1 MKMSELRWNRQRGEW
16 IVTATH
22 RMDRTFLPPRD
33 YCPLCP
39 TEPGG
44 FETEIP
50 RQHFEVAVFEN
61 RFPSF
66 HRHPPQPS
74 IENSCSFPVAPAA
87 GICEVVVYTPR
98 HQGSIAS
105 LTNDQLCLLIR
116 VWRDRYLSLA
126 EKSAIEYV
134 LIFENRGAEVG
145 VTLHHPHGQIYA
157 FNYLPPVPALELKL
171 AGQYQER
178 EKRCLFCDIIGEEI
192 KDGRRVVLEND
203 SFVAFVPFA
212 ARYPYEV
219 HLYCRE
225 HRISLAELTEQ
236 EIADLAEIL
245 QGLVRGYDAL
255 YGRSFP
261 YIMVLH
267 QEPVRNGSGLGHL
280 HFEFYPPLRD
290 AEKLKY
296 LAGCEQGAG
305 TFINDSLPEEKAA
318 ELRKVMNGGK
328 LP

>member
-1 MKMSELRWNRQRGEW
+1 MSELRWNRHRGEW

-39 TEPGG
+39 TEPDG

-50 RQHFEVAVFEN
+50 RQNFEIAVFEN

-74 IENSCSFPVAPAA
+74 VDNSFSFPTAPAE
-87 GICEVVVYTPR
+87 GICEVVVYTPQ
-98 HQGSIAS
+98 HSGSLGS
-105 LTNDQLCLLIR
+105 LTINQLCLLIR

-126 EKSAIEYV
+126 ENAEIEYV
-134 LIFENRGAEVG
+134 LIFENRGSEVG
-145 VTLHHPHGQIYA
+145 VTLHHPHGQIYG
-157 FNYLPPVPALELKL
+157 FTYLPPVPALELKL
-171 AGQYQER
+171 ACQYHDR
-178 EKRCLFCDIIGEEI
+178 EKQCLYCDLVRDELE
-192 KDGRRVVLEND
+192 DGRRIVIEND

-219 HLYCRE
+219 HLYCRQ
-225 HRISLAELTEQ
+225 HRLNLAELTNR
-236 EIADLAEIL
+236 EIKDLAKIL
-245 QGLVRGYDAL
+245 QSLVRGYDAL
-255 YGRSFP
+255 FKKTFP

-267 QEPVRNGSGLGHL
+267 QEPVKNGNGLGHL

-318 ELRKVMNGGK
+318 EIRKVVNGVDYS
-328 LP
+328 